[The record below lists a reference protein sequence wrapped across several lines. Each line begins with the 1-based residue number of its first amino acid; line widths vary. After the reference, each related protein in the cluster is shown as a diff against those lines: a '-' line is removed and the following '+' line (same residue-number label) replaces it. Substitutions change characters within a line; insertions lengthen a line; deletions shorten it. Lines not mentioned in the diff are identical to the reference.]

1 MANFVLLL
9 DTSVLYFVLSQRCE
23 ARWVSPLAHSS
34 SSMQNNAHDVCANT
48 CTSHAERWRKGETI
62 ADSVLPA
69 HPPSAK
75 RHCFPS
81 SFCSPLF
88 FLVDEF
94 SFQHGTGDYPDSCHL
109 ADTHRRKPPRT
120 HPNTPR
126 VASNQL
132 SESIGQRAR
141 SLTNG

>member
-1 MANFVLLL
+1 MKEKKMANFVLLL
-9 DTSVLYFVLSQRCE
+9 DTSALYFVLSQRCE
-23 ARWVSPLAHSS
+23 ARWVSPLGHSS

-94 SFQHGTGDYPDSCHL
+94 SFQHGMGIIQTVTTSLIRIVVNHHAHIQIHPGL
-109 ADTHRRKPPRT
+109 HRI
-120 HPNTPR
+120 
-126 VASNQL
+126 S
-132 SESIGQRAR
+132 
-141 SLTNG
+141 